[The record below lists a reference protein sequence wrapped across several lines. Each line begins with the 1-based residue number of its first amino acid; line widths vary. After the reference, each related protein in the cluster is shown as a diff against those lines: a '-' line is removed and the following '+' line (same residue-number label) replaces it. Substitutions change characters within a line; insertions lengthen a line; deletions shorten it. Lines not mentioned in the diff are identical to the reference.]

1 MRALI
6 AEDDSISRRMLEAFL
21 VKWGYE
27 VMVASE
33 GEEAW
38 RILQGNDAPRLAV
51 LDWMMPGRDGIDIC
65 RSLRQRKGRAY
76 IYTILLTARGQK
88 EDVVEGLEA
97 GADDY
102 ITKPFDP
109 YELRARLRAGRRI
122 VELQE
127 QLLQAREAFAIRRA
141 ATP

>member
-27 VMVASE
+27 VRVAAE

-38 RILQGNDAPRLAV
+38 AILHDKDSPRLAI

-65 RSLRQRKGRAY
+65 RSIRQRKAHPYTY
-76 IYTILLTARGQK
+76 II
-88 EDVVEGLEA
+88 
-97 GADDY
+97 
-102 ITKPFDP
+102 PNS
-109 YELRARLRAGRRI
+109 
-122 VELQE
+122 
-127 QLLQAREAFAIRRA
+127 
-141 ATP
+141 